1 MDGPSSLLSDVDND
15 PTFYYLFKNN
25 PDILRALTRYF
36 DSSHDFHPFIG
47 NTAQSFELSDEYVKT
62 VEHGETFTGYKVQ
75 YGKNN
80 IESKTAGSF
89 SISYVDDQNFSV
101 YKTHKAWIDYISKI
115 YRGEFTTYPEYIQKK
130 ILDYACS
137 AYYFLCGPDG
147 ETILFWSKYFGV
159 FPTNAPSS
167 SSSWSKGNIMRMPE
181 FSVNYAYAWKED
193 FSPLSLAEFNMN
205 SSGSYIYKKIYEPS
219 LLATGKTF
227 AGAPFIETKQDASG
241 GYVFKLK
248 FRNN

>member
-1 MDGPSSLLSDVDND
+1 MGADKDKVKIYNYYMDESSFLSNLSSIKNNLNVSEDTFRGLNYNLFHKFNRFKVAFPDYHLPKTFAHVFFTRPDLHLMDGPSSLLSDVDND

-89 SISYVDDQNFSV
+89 SISYVDDQNFPHPQASEDQGEGICR
-101 YKTHKAWIDYISKI
+101 YNTRHF
-115 YRGEFTTYPEYIQKK
+115 YR
-130 ILDYACS
+130 
-137 AYYFLCGPDG
+137 
-147 ETILFWSKYFGV
+147 YFG
-159 FPTNAPSS
+159 SS
-167 SSSWSKGNIMRMPE
+167 TAEASCSS
-181 FSVNYAYAWKED
+181 
-193 FSPLSLAEFNMN
+193 
-205 SSGSYIYKKIYEPS
+205 
-219 LLATGKTF
+219 
-227 AGAPFIETKQDASG
+227 FI
-241 GYVFKLK
+241 
-248 FRNN
+248 